1 MAGGKERMHIQVV
14 SKGIDVSGALREQI
28 LERVE
33 DGVAKYFNRPGEAYV
48 SVSREG
54 AGFRVECSVHLPS
67 GVMLQAHGDAAD
79 AYKAAENMME
89 RLEKRLRRYKRK
101 LKNHHNDNKAEL
113 PAESLPIVVLKG
125 MRDTHVD
132 DDDDDDED
140 DTHGAPS
147 NGAPE
152 PIVIAEQVGEVRTL
166 TVGMASLELDAADSP
181 FLLFR
186 NAANGG
192 LNIVYRRPDGHIGW
206 LNPVAADR
214 KEPA

>member
-1 MAGGKERMHIQVV
+1 MHIQVV

-48 SVSREG
+48 SISREG
-54 AGFRVECSVHLPS
+54 TGFRVECSVHLPS
-67 GVMLQAHGDAAD
+67 GVMLQAHGEADD
-79 AYKAAENMME
+79 AYKAAENTME

-125 MRDTHVD
+125 MRDTHA
-132 DDDDDDED
+132 DDED
-140 DTHGAPS
+140 IDDEDTSGAPV

-166 TVGMASLELDAADSP
+166 TVGMASLELDAADSS
-181 FLLFR
+181 FLMFR

-206 LNPVAADR
+206 LNPAREDR
-214 KEPA
+214 SETA

>member
-28 LERVE
+28 LGRVE

-48 SVSREG
+48 SISREG
-54 AGFRVECSVHLPS
+54 IGFRVDCSVHLPS
-67 GVMLQAHGDAAD
+67 GVMLQAHGQAGD
-79 AYKAAENMME
+79 AYKAAEETME

-101 LKNHHNDNKAEL
+101 LKNHHHDNKAEL

-125 MRDTHVD
+125 MRDSPAD
-132 DDDDDDED
+132 DDDLDED
-140 DTHGAPS
+140 DTSGAPL

-152 PIVIAEQVGEVRTL
+152 PIVIAEQAGEVRTL

-181 FLLFR
+181 FLMFR
-186 NAANGG
+186 NAAHGG

-206 LNPVAADR
+206 LNPAREDR
-214 KEPA
+214 SEPA

>member
-28 LERVE
+28 LGRVE

-48 SVSREG
+48 SISREG
-54 AGFRVECSVHLPS
+54 TGFRVECSVHLPS
-67 GVMLQAHGDAAD
+67 GVMLQAHGEADD
-79 AYKAAENMME
+79 AYKAAENTME

-125 MRDTHVD
+125 MRDSHA
-132 DDDDDDED
+132 DDED
-140 DTHGAPS
+140 FDDEDTSGAPL

-166 TVGMASLELDAADSP
+166 TVGMASLELDAADSS
-181 FLLFR
+181 FLMFR

-206 LNPVAADR
+206 LNPAREDR
-214 KEPA
+214 SEPA

>member
-1 MAGGKERMHIQVV
+1 MAGGKERM
-14 SKGIDVSGALREQI
+14 QI
-28 LERVE
+28 LGRVE

-48 SVSREG
+48 SISREG
-54 AGFRVECSVHLPS
+54 TGFRVECSVHLPS
-67 GVMLQAHGDAAD
+67 GVMLQAHGEADD
-79 AYKAAENMME
+79 AYKAAENTME

-132 DDDDDDED
+132 DEDFDDED
-140 DTHGAPS
+140 TSGAPL

-181 FLLFR
+181 FLMFR

-206 LNPVAADR
+206 LNPAREDR
-214 KEPA
+214 SEPA